1 MKEMK
6 IGLNVGERI
15 VLGSILPREGNF
27 LTLRLVRDL
36 SSKIGITADE
46 HKKYEIIED
55 KETHGI
61 KWNAE
66 GLKEIDFDFKLKEVE
81 LISKVLTELDK
92 TEKLDLQHYS
102 IYDKFVAEDEEVDT
116 NGKTTKTPGR
126 EWI

>member
-1 MKEMK
+1 MKDMK
-6 IGLNVGERI
+6 IGLNIGGRI

-126 EWI
+126 E

>member
-126 EWI
+126 E

>member
-1 MKEMK
+1 MKDMK
-6 IGLNVGERI
+6 IGLNIGERI
-15 VLGSILPREGNF
+15 VLGSVLPREGNF

-126 EWI
+126 E

>member
-1 MKEMK
+1 MKDMK
-6 IGLNVGERI
+6 IGLNIGERI
-15 VLGSILPREGNF
+15 VLGSVLPREGNF